1 MDGAITV
8 IRVGVGVGV
17 GVRVRVRV
25 EVSAWSSLGAGVAAL
40 PDDEGH
46 EVRQFDVGLR
56 VYRGYRHREEAFP
69 ARVCHLSTVCVLRV
83 CMCRGR
89 RGRGACA
96 CARHVYV

>member
-1 MDGAITV
+1 MWGVRTVLARRLGWSLDGAITV

-56 VYRGYRHREEAFP
+56 V
-69 ARVCHLSTVCVLRV
+69 
-83 CMCRGR
+83 
-89 RGRGACA
+89 
-96 CARHVYV
+96 